1 VRSLI
6 TDTHRI
12 TLYKGETW
20 GELYDLVKDPD
31 ETFNLWDEPSQAATR
46 ADLTER
52 LVQAMM
58 AAVDQSP
65 RAMRRA

>member
-1 VRSLI
+1 
-6 TDTHRI
+6 
-12 TLYKGETW
+12 
-20 GELYDLVKDPD
+20 
-31 ETFNLWDEPSQAATR
+31 LWDEPSQAATR